1 MDNLIFSLNA
11 TVPVFLIILLG
22 YILKRLG
29 LINENFIKTANKINF
44 TITLPVLLFRDL
56 INNDVTSNFDIIYL
70 FYCMIVTTVMFWGI
84 WGLTKL
90 FMKDKSMIGAFVQ
103 ASFRG
108 SVAVLG
114 IALVQNIYGNSG
126 AMPLVIIGAV
136 PLFNIYSVI
145 VLTFESSG
153 PRAKTIKNA
162 IIDICRNPIIIAILL
177 GMIVSWVKID
187 FPGIVDTSIDLVARM
202 ATPFALLCVGGGFEV
217 TKAISKIKPTIV
229 ASLIKLFLLPVL
241 FVPVAIILGFREGEL
256 AAAILML
263 GAPSTPT
270 CYIMAK
276 QMHNDGTLSSS
287 IIVMTTL
294 LSAFSLTAI
303 IYILKS
309 FGYL

>member
-29 LINENFIKTANKINF
+29 LINENFIRTANKINF

-56 INNDVTSNFDIIYL
+56 LNNDVSNNFDIIYL
-70 FYCMIVTTVMFWGI
+70 IYCMLVTTVMFWGI

-229 ASLIKLFLLPVL
+229 ASLIKLFILPVL